1 MAPTKGKISEGP
13 FKVKWLKRRVWI
25 ENQCDHTRWYEGRLT
40 RKYKANLQ
48 ELAFAKNVTVW
59 RRANGIDTK
68 P

>member
-1 MAPTKGKISEGP
+1 
-13 FKVKWLKRRVWI
+13 
-25 ENQCDHTRWYEGRLT
+25 LT